1 MKNCKVLGAL
11 MALVVVGSAWPL
23 KPITQPQKKNI
34 THHKDGSVLDLQEV
48 YLRGYGILPKTVI
61 LGNYQHYL
69 QPDIRV
75 KAQGIIELSGWHY
88 DFGRKIEDS
97 KRVGNYVLVIEK
109 RKQHPVGLYRF
120 DWGVKGQLHKK
131 ISTFFPYT
139 WNIKKVQRKIIEA
152 YKYARKHHCTVQE
165 ERNGRFSLTGLTKE
179 GISIK
184 MIIGADGR
192 VVTVYPLWPK

>member
-1 MKNCKVLGAL
+1 MKNFKVLVAL
-11 MALVVVGSAWPL
+11 MALVVVGNAWPL

-34 THHKDGSVLDLQEV
+34 THHKDESVSELKEV
-48 YLRGYGILPKTVI
+48 YLRGYGPLPKTVI

-69 QPDIRV
+69 QPEIKIR
-75 KAQGIIELSGWHY
+75 AGGIIEPSGWHY
-88 DFGRKIEDS
+88 DFDRRIERA
-97 KRVGNYVLVIEK
+97 KRVDGYTLEIEK
-109 RKQHPVGLYRF
+109 RKQHSIGLYRF
-120 DWGVKGQLHKK
+120 NWGVAGEMHKK

-139 WNIKKVQRKIIEA
+139 WNIKKVQRKIVEA
-152 YKYARKHHCTVQE
+152 YKYARKHHCAVQE
-165 ERNGRFSLTGLTKE
+165 ERNGRFSLIGLTQE